1 MSFILKWSAT
11 ASASVT
17 VCAGIALSVSA
28 QSTPPPGTTLPAPSN
43 NPIDQVQPKPSET
56 PQPLPTT
63 RPPTSAP
70 PPSLDIPP
78 GNPLPLEV
86 PPSSSATFCI
96 KKVEVLG
103 STVLQSEIKDI
114 IAGYEQGKEPK
125 CKATFE
131 TLLEIRSKITQ
142 LYIENGYVTSGA
154 FLPNNQSFKQG
165 IVRIQVVEGELE
177 RIEISGLRHLRDAY
191 VRQRLERATQ
201 TPLNQRRLEEALQ
214 LLQLDPVI
222 AQVNAQLTAGNAPG
236 RNILQ
241 INLQEAPAFHAGIAI
256 DNSQSPSIGSIQ
268 GSVFVEHDNLLGFG
282 DRFSF
287 TYGKTDGLNLYDLSY
302 TIPFNPRNGTFNL
315 RFNNNNSQ
323 IIEAPFEDLGIRSES
338 KTFSVGFRQP
348 LVRSPQSEF
357 ALGLSLDLRRSQ
369 TFLLD
374 DIPFS
379 FSEGPNEGESKV
391 TVLRFSQDWVQRGAR
406 QVLAARS
413 QFSLGIN
420 AFDATISDTG
430 TDARFFAWLGQFQWV
445 QQLSPRLLLVAQ
457 LAAQLTPDSLLPL
470 EQFSLGGINTV
481 RGYRENQL
489 VSDNGILGSLELR
502 FPLTYNPQIL
512 QIAPFF
518 AVGSGWNNQRANPD
532 PQTIASIGLGVR
544 WQISTTLSLRLD
556 YGIPLVDIANQG
568 DSLQDQGFSFSL
580 RYQPF

>member
-1 MSFILKWSAT
+1 
-11 ASASVT
+11 VT
-17 VCAGIALSVSA
+17 FCAGIALSVSA
-28 QSTPPPGTTLPAPSN
+28 QSTPPPGTTIPAPSN
-43 NPIDQVQPKPSET
+43 NPIDQVQPKPAET

-103 STVLQSEIKDI
+103 STVLQIEIKGI
-114 IAGYEQGKEPK
+114 IAGYEQGKEPN

-142 LYIENGYVTSGA
+142 LYVENGYVTSGA

-268 GSVFVEHDNLLGFG
+268 GSIFVEHDNLLGFG
-282 DRFSF
+282 DRFSV

-338 KTFSVGFRQP
+338 KTFSIGFRQP

-420 AFDATISDTG
+420 AFDATINDTG

-512 QIAPFF
+512 QITPFF

-544 WQISTTLSLRLD
+544 WQISTALSLRLD
-556 YGIPLVDIANQG
+556 YGIPLVDVVNQG

>member
-1 MSFILKWSAT
+1 LSFILKWSAI
-11 ASASVT
+11 ASSSVT
-17 VCAGIALSVSA
+17 FCAGIALSVSA
-28 QSTPPPGTTLPAPSN
+28 QSTPPPGTTIPAPSN
-43 NPIDQVQPKPSET
+43 NPIDQVQPKPAET

-103 STVLQSEIKDI
+103 STVLQIEIKGI
-114 IAGYEQGKEPK
+114 IAGYEQGKEPN

-142 LYIENGYVTSGA
+142 LYVENGYVTSGA

-268 GSVFVEHDNLLGFG
+268 GSIFVEHDNLLGFG
-282 DRFSF
+282 DRFSV

-338 KTFSVGFRQP
+338 KTFSIGFRQP

-420 AFDATISDTG
+420 AFDATINDTG

-512 QIAPFF
+512 QITPFF

-544 WQISTTLSLRLD
+544 WQISTALSLRLD
-556 YGIPLVDIANQG
+556 YGIPLVDVVNQG

>member
-1 MSFILKWSAT
+1 MTF
-11 ASASVT
+11 
-17 VCAGIALSVSA
+17 CAGIALSVSA
-28 QSTPPPGTTLPAPSN
+28 QSTPPPGTTIPAPSN
-43 NPIDQVQPKPSET
+43 NPIDQVQPKPAET

-103 STVLQSEIKDI
+103 STVLQIEIKGI
-114 IAGYEQGKEPK
+114 IAGYEQGKEPN

-142 LYIENGYVTSGA
+142 LYVENGYVTSGA

-268 GSVFVEHDNLLGFG
+268 GSIFVEHDNLLGFG
-282 DRFSF
+282 DRFSV

-338 KTFSVGFRQP
+338 KTFSIGFRQP

-420 AFDATISDTG
+420 AFDATINDTG

-512 QIAPFF
+512 QITPFF

-544 WQISTTLSLRLD
+544 WQISTALSLRLD
-556 YGIPLVDIANQG
+556 YGIPLVDVVNQG

>member
-1 MSFILKWSAT
+1 MSFILKWSAI
-11 ASASVT
+11 ASSSVT
-17 VCAGIALSVSA
+17 FCAGIALSVSA
-28 QSTPPPGTTLPAPSN
+28 QSTPPPGTTIPAPSN
-43 NPIDQVQPKPSET
+43 NPIDQVQPKPAET

-103 STVLQSEIKDI
+103 STVLQIEIKGI
-114 IAGYEQGKEPK
+114 IAGYEQGKEPN

-142 LYIENGYVTSGA
+142 LYVENGYVTSGA

-268 GSVFVEHDNLLGFG
+268 GSIFVEHDNLLGFG
-282 DRFSF
+282 DRFSV

-338 KTFSVGFRQP
+338 KTFSIGFRQP

-420 AFDATISDTG
+420 AFDATINDTG

-512 QIAPFF
+512 QITPFF

-544 WQISTTLSLRLD
+544 WQISTALSLRLD
-556 YGIPLVDIANQG
+556 YGIPLVDVVNQG

>member
-1 MSFILKWSAT
+1 M
-11 ASASVT
+11 
-17 VCAGIALSVSA
+17 
-28 QSTPPPGTTLPAPSN
+28 
-43 NPIDQVQPKPSET
+43 QPKPAET

-103 STVLQSEIKDI
+103 STVLQIEIKGI
-114 IAGYEQGKEPK
+114 IAGYEQGKEPN

-142 LYIENGYVTSGA
+142 LYVENGYVTSGA

-268 GSVFVEHDNLLGFG
+268 GSIFVEHDNLLGFG
-282 DRFSF
+282 DRFSV

-338 KTFSVGFRQP
+338 KTFSIGFRQP

-420 AFDATISDTG
+420 AFDATINDTG

-512 QIAPFF
+512 QITPFF

-544 WQISTTLSLRLD
+544 WQISTALSLRLD
-556 YGIPLVDIANQG
+556 YGIPLVDVVNQG